1 MLTIGIF
8 LSDPSS
14 SLFRIG
20 LPQTTAMQLMLTNL
34 CQDGLFCSE
43 TLVESNNQPWQVSIE
58 RRAMRRLEL
67 EDDSPG
73 GHDPLRKWLSRPT
86 FSTCGNRKR
95 DKLWASRRCVFSM

>member
-20 LPQTTAMQLMLTNL
+20 LPQTAAMQLMLTDL

-43 TLVESNNQPWQVSIE
+43 TLVERNNQPWRV
-58 RRAMRRLEL
+58 RVGCRAIRRLEL
-67 EDDSPG
+67 EVNSPG

-95 DKLWASRRCVFSM
+95 DKLWASRLCVCSM